1 MHKNCLKTI
10 SLADMR
16 FGEKG
21 NIIDIN
27 AGIGMKTRLEEMG
40 LRRGSVIELVTKT
53 NGPLFVL
60 SDHTRIAIGRG
71 MAQKI
76 IVEIK

>member
-1 MHKNCLKTI
+1 M
-10 SLADMR
+10 SL
-16 FGEKG
+16 GERA

-27 AGIGMKTRLEEMG
+27 GGIAMKTRLEEMG
-40 LRRGSVIELVTKT
+40 LRRGSAIELITKT

-76 IVEIK
+76 IVEIQ